1 MNKYRDKS
9 DFEINVLVAKLELM
23 KITLFHVYDA
33 KYSDEKESM
42 IYLVGSKWCEAE
54 LLDYCNNPADA
65 MPIIIENNIDL
76 LNGDNQMPELF
87 GHHSAYTLF
96 DFSHPI
102 ASDSLKERKTIYRLA
117 MEVFLMMKEAE
128 NEKV

>member
-54 LLDYCNNPADA
+54 LLDYCNNPADT
-65 MPIIIENNIDL
+65 MPIIIENRIAICPIFSSDWCATS
-76 LNGDNQMPELF
+76 DCD
-87 GHHSAYTLF
+87 AYRVINKN
-96 DFSHPI
+96 P
-102 ASDSLKERKTIYRLA
+102 YRAA
-117 MEVFLMMKEAE
+117 MEVFLMMKDAE
-128 NEKV
+128 NEKS

>member
-33 KYSDEKESM
+33 KYSDKKESM

-65 MPIIIENNIDL
+65 MPIIIENKIPMKPHNYKLGAWECGGVGMYSSIHK
-76 LNGDNQMPELF
+76 NP
-87 GHHSAYTLF
+87 
-96 DFSHPI
+96 
-102 ASDSLKERKTIYRLA
+102 YRAA
-117 MEVFLMMKEAE
+117 MEVFLMMKDAE
-128 NEKV
+128 NEKS